1 MWKKEEGYMKK
12 RILSYSIVLCML
24 ISLLTCDWCTETV
37 YASNTANEIVS
48 IAQREIGNGYSKYTQ
63 YTGPIGGR
71 YDYAWCA
78 SFVSWCGNQ
87 AGVSCIGKTASCYS
101 QYNYMISH
109 GGQRV
114 SSPQAGDIVF
124 FYCNNCSGTANQW
137 CHIGIMVD
145 SSTSIDGNYNNK
157 VSYDRSYSHYG
168 SLGYKH
174 SNGIS
179 KIYVRPNYGQA
190 TALLPG
196 TVDSSWNVPTSVSAS
211 HRITTYDQ
219 WGNAESNHYIDPGD
233 SCYITEV
240 YTNGFVKVQY
250 PVSGGKRWAY
260 AKASDFSISKKQ
272 ENKLPDTRLSVW
284 FSLSPMGDGVSNMR
298 FNDRVYLCYRLE
310 TQDGKLL
317 DGSLGNYKVKETIY
331 RPDGTS
337 GSFTYGNNNNWISE
351 CFSQGG
357 TYRGVVEISGDYTG
371 SVEVSYNMPQP
382 YKVILTTWFSDSPMG
397 KEINSV
403 EKGKEYYYC
412 YTLVANEK
420 GYYNQSINTDYKAAQ
435 EIYAPNGIKIGTWTK
450 DRTDHNYLKFKA
462 TQSGNYNG
470 SVTLTGVPH
479 GTMKA
484 TCVCKESAKLESIN
498 ISKYPTKIS
507 YVVGETISTA
517 GMTVTAKY
525 TDGKTKNVTSY
536 KVTSGDTSKI
546 GTRKVY
552 ISYSE
557 GGVTKEASYTIQVK
571 EKSHMYGSWIV
582 TKRATCTTDGTEQ
595 RICSLCRKTETR
607 TVKAT
612 GHKYTNKTIA
622 PTSTTK
628 GYTLHTCS
636 VCGYS
641 YKDNYT
647 DAKKQLQSIAISAKP
662 GKTTYNINDTIDTS
676 GLKVVATYT
685 DGSRAEVKG
694 WKIGGSTAKAGT
706 VSVRVSYTESGITKA
721 ASYEIQVKEKET
733 PKETVYVTY
742 KTNGGSMSQTKQS
755 GTKGSTI
762 QLLNERPAKS
772 VNVTFQPNGGD
783 QNPSPVSLSQTFKCW
798 RYNSSTTMSTSYYPG
813 SSLTLTQNC
822 TLYAQYNDAKL
833 TTLPVI
839 SREGY
844 VFDGWYTP
852 NNTLAY
858 EGMTITSDTVLIA
871 HWTETSVDED
881 DDKNDALAV
890 GDELETDQAIYTIT
904 KTNGEY
910 CVEYS
915 ELFDDDVTV
924 TYIPDTVAIDGVVYK
939 VTSIG
944 EKAFYKN
951 TALKKIVIGSCVKKI
966 SSKAFYGC
974 TSLNNIV
981 INSTKISNGKVG
993 ANAFK
998 KVNKNVK
1005 VYVPALKYK
1014 AYKKLLKKAGVG
1026 SKAKIYKKI
1035 KTR

>member
-1 MWKKEEGYMKK
+1 MLMMKK
-12 RILSYSIVLCML
+12 LKKI
-24 ISLLTCDWCTETV
+24 ISTILTCAMILTQFSVIKPESVSAGVTLKSSTIKSAALAREGNYYPNGYCLKFVEEFYQQLGASRPYSCCASKSGNTFIRSQSRTDIPIGATV
-37 YASNTANEIVS
+37 YFGNCGGGPCKSCGSRYYGHVGIYVGDGYFVHATGGKVQKSTLSSWANKY
-48 IAQREIGNGYSKYTQ
+48 RGYGY
-63 YTGPIGGR
+63 
-71 YDYAWCA
+71 
-78 SFVSWCGNQ
+78 CGNFNLEQ
-87 AGVSCIGKTASCYS
+87 DL
-101 QYNYMISH
+101 
-109 GGQRV
+109 
-114 SSPQAGDIVF
+114 SS
-124 FYCNNCSGTANQW
+124 NNSGTT
-137 CHIGIMVD
+137 I
-145 SSTSIDGNYNNK
+145 
-157 VSYDRSYSHYG
+157 
-168 SLGYKH
+168 
-174 SNGIS
+174 
-179 KIYVRPNYGQA
+179 
-190 TALLPG
+190 LLPG

-233 SCYITEV
+233 SCYIAEV

-272 ENKLPDTRLSVW
+272 ENKLPDTRLLVW

-337 GSFTYGNNNNWISE
+337 GSFSYGNNNNWISE

-420 GYYNQSINTDYKAAQ
+420 GYYNQSINTDYKATQ
-435 EIYAPNGIKIGTWTK
+435 EIYAPDGIKIGTWTK
-450 DRTDHNYLKFKA
+450 DKTDHNYLKFKA

-498 ISKYPTKIS
+498 ISKYPIKIS
-507 YVVGETISTA
+507 YAVGETISTA
-517 GMTVTAKY
+517 GMMVTAKY

-571 EKSHMYGSWIV
+571 EKSHMYGSWTV
-582 TKRATCTTDGTEQ
+582 TKRATCTTDGAEQ

-607 TVKAT
+607 TIKAT

-798 RYNSSTTMSTSYYPG
+798 LYNSSTTMSTSYYPG

-939 VTSIG
+939 VTSVG

-951 TALKKIVIGSCVKKI
+951 TALKKIVIGSCVEKI

-974 TSLNNIV
+974 TSLNSIV

-998 KVNKNVK
+998 KVSKNVK
-1005 VYVPALKYK
+1005 VYVPASKYK

-1026 SKAKIYKKI
+1026 SKAKIYKMR
-1035 KTR
+1035 TR

>member
-1 MWKKEEGYMKK
+1 
-12 RILSYSIVLCML
+12 ML
-24 ISLLTCDWCTETV
+24 ISLFTCDWCAETV

-219 WGNAESNHYIDPGD
+219 WGNTESNHYIDPGD

-337 GSFTYGNNNNWISE
+337 GSFSYGNNNNWISE

-420 GYYNQSINTDYKAAQ
+420 GYYNQSINTDYKATQ
-435 EIYAPNGIKIGTWTK
+435 EIYAPDGIKIGTWTK
-450 DRTDHNYLKFKA
+450 DKTDHNYLKFKA

-507 YVVGETISTA
+507 YVVGEAISTA

-571 EKSHMYGSWIV
+571 EKSHMYGSWTV
-582 TKRATCTTDGTEQ
+582 TKRATCTTDGAEQ

-607 TVKAT
+607 TIKAT

-783 QNPSPVSLSQTFKCW
+783 QNPSSVSLSQTFKCW
-798 RYNSSTTMSTSYYPG
+798 LYNSSTTMSTSYYPG

-924 TYIPDTVAIDGVVYK
+924 TYISDTVAIDGVVYK

-951 TALKKIVIGSCVKKI
+951 TALKKIVIGSCVEKI

-1026 SKAKIYKKI
+1026 SKAKIYKI

>member
-1 MWKKEEGYMKK
+1 
-12 RILSYSIVLCML
+12 ML
-24 ISLLTCDWCTETV
+24 ISLFTCDWCAETV

-219 WGNAESNHYIDPGD
+219 WGNTESNHYIDPGD

-337 GSFTYGNNNNWISE
+337 GSFSYGNNNNWISE

-420 GYYNQSINTDYKAAQ
+420 GYYNQSINTDYKATQ
-435 EIYAPNGIKIGTWTK
+435 EIYAPDGIKIGTWTK
-450 DRTDHNYLKFKA
+450 DKTDHNYLKFKA

-507 YVVGETISTA
+507 YVVGEAISTA

-571 EKSHMYGSWIV
+571 EKSHMYGSWTV
-582 TKRATCTTDGTEQ
+582 TKRATCTTDGAEQ

-607 TVKAT
+607 TIKAT

-783 QNPSPVSLSQTFKCW
+783 QNPSSVSLSQTFKCW
-798 RYNSSTTMSTSYYPG
+798 LYNSSTTMSTSYYPG

-915 ELFDDDVTV
+915 ELFDDDVNA
-924 TYIPDTVAIDGVVYK
+924 TYIPDTVAIDGIVYK

-951 TALKKIVIGSCVKKI
+951 TALKKIVIGSCVEKI

-998 KVNKNVK
+998 KINKNVR
-1005 VYVPALKYK
+1005 VYVPTPKYK
-1014 AYKKLLKKAGVG
+1014 TYKKMLKKAGIG
-1026 SKAKIYKKI
+1026 SKAKIYKI
-1035 KTR
+1035 RTR

>member
-1 MWKKEEGYMKK
+1 MKK

-24 ISLLTCDWCTETV
+24 ISLFTCDWCAETV

-233 SCYITEV
+233 SCYIAEV

-250 PVSGGKRWAY
+250 PVAGGKRWAY

-420 GYYNQSINTDYKAAQ
+420 GYYNQSINTDYKATQ
-435 EIYAPNGIKIGTWTK
+435 EIYAPDGIKIGTWTK
-450 DRTDHNYLKFKA
+450 DKTDHNYLKFKA

-479 GTMKA
+479 GIMKA

-507 YVVGETISTA
+507 YVVGEAISTA
-517 GMTVTAKY
+517 GMTVIAKY

-571 EKSHMYGSWIV
+571 EKSHMYGSWTV
-582 TKRATCTTDGTEQ
+582 TKRATCTTDGAEQ
-595 RICSLCRKTETR
+595 RICSLCRKNETR
-607 TVKAT
+607 TIKAT

-662 GKTTYNINDTIDTS
+662 GKTAYNINDTIDTA

-694 WKIGGSTAKAGT
+694 WKIDGSTAKAGT
-706 VSVRVSYTESGITKA
+706 VSVRVSYTESGITRA
-721 ASYEIQVKEKET
+721 ATYEIQVKEA

-742 KTNGGSMSQTKQS
+742 NTNGGSMSQTKQS

-783 QNPSPVSLSQTFKCW
+783 QTPSPVSLSQTFKCW
-798 RYNSSTTMSTSYYPG
+798 LYNSSTTMSTSCYPG

-852 NNTLAY
+852 NNTLVY
-858 EGMTITSDTVLIA
+858 EGMAITSDTVLIA
-871 HWTETSVDED
+871 HWTEVSVDED

-939 VTSIG
+939 VTSVG

-951 TALKKIVIGSCVKKI
+951 TALKKIVIGSCVEKI

-974 TSLNNIV
+974 TSLNSIV

-998 KVNKNVK
+998 KVSKNVK
-1005 VYVPALKYK
+1005 VYVPASKYK

-1026 SKAKIYKKI
+1026 SKAKIYKI

>member
-1 MWKKEEGYMKK
+1 MIRGVIMK
-12 RILSYSIVLCML
+12 RIKKIIGIVLCITL
-24 ISLLTCDWCTETV
+24 FTTLVNIPNKYV
-37 YASNTANEIVS
+37 YATQNKTYNYSKGYSIHGNGADDIVNVAIAQVGKTGAQLGYSEQWCADFVSDCADLAGQGSAIPRNGYCPSLQNAIINAGGYNVSVNTARKGDIAFYGTNGADHVEIVY
-48 IAQREIGNGYSKYTQ
+48 ANNGGRIST
-63 YTGPIGGR
+63 IGGNSGSGR
-71 YDYAWCA
+71 D
-78 SFVSWCGNQ
+78 
-87 AGVSCIGKTASCYS
+87 CYS
-101 QYNYMISH
+101 RSVRNHTYQTMTI
-109 GGQRV
+109 
-114 SSPQAGDIVF
+114 
-124 FYCNNCSGTANQW
+124 T
-137 CHIGIMVD
+137 
-145 SSTSIDGNYNNK
+145 K
-157 VSYDRSYSHYG
+157 V
-168 SLGYKH
+168 L
-174 SNGIS
+174 
-179 KIYVRPNYGQA
+179 RPNYRQSA
-190 TALLPG
+190 AVLPG

-233 SCYITEV
+233 SCYIAEV

-317 DGSLGNYKVKETIY
+317 DGS
-331 RPDGTS
+331 
-337 GSFTYGNNNNWISE
+337 
-351 CFSQGG
+351 
-357 TYRGVVEISGDYTG
+357 
-371 SVEVSYNMPQP
+371 VEVSYNMPQP

-420 GYYNQSINTDYKAAQ
+420 GYYNQSINTDYKATQ
-435 EIYAPNGIKIGTWTK
+435 EIYAPDGIKIGTWTK
-450 DRTDHNYLKFKA
+450 DKTDHNYLKFKA

-507 YVVGETISTA
+507 YVVGEAISTA
-517 GMTVTAKY
+517 GMAVIAKY

-571 EKSHMYGSWIV
+571 EKSHMYGSWTV
-582 TKRATCTTDGTEQ
+582 TKRATCTTDGAEQ

-607 TVKAT
+607 TIKAT

-662 GKTTYNINDTIDTS
+662 GKTTYNINDAIDTS

-694 WKIGGSTAKAGT
+694 WKIGGSTAKAGS

-733 PKETVYVTY
+733 PIETVYVTY

-798 RYNSSTTMSTSYYPG
+798 LYNSSTTMSTSYYPG

-951 TALKKIVIGSCVKKI
+951 TALKKIVIGSCVEKI

-974 TSLNNIV
+974 TSLNKIV

-1026 SKAKIYKKI
+1026 SKAKIYKI

>member
-24 ISLLTCDWCTETV
+24 ISLLTCDWCRETV

-260 AKASDFSISKKQ
+260 AKASDFSIEKKNQ
-272 ENKLPDTRLSVW
+272 IGKTNVYCTVGSGYAITTFSWDTASNAKTYDLKIWKDKLWQGDAYKIIWDISGNSAQVCLPPGYYEAYVDARNGSLINMSNNVVKFTVSSGSPVDLGADYYAYIVTNKNQLAFTNTNGNVDVRKLDNSAKQIW
-284 FSLSPMGDGVSNMR
+284 HFKRQGDGTYTIQNTA
-298 FNDRVYLCYRLE
+298 DDKYLDTDNSR
-310 TQDGKLL
+310 DA
-317 DGSLGNYKVKETIY
+317 NYTNIKV
-331 RPDGTS
+331 
-337 GSFTYGNNNNWISE
+337 FTYNGSDAQKYYIFGNKQGEYILKPKCATRIVDVCGGNNNPGDNVQLWDFNGGDAQRLCINKTSKPTPAECKHQYGNW
-351 CFSQGG
+351 
-357 TYRGVVEISGDYTG
+357 TV
-371 SVEVSYNMPQP
+371 
-382 YKVILTTWFSDSPMG
+382 
-397 KEINSV
+397 
-403 EKGKEYYYC
+403 
-412 YTLVANEK
+412 
-420 GYYNQSINTDYKAAQ
+420 
-435 EIYAPNGIKIGTWTK
+435 TK
-450 DRTDHNYLKFKA
+450 
-462 TQSGNYNG
+462 
-470 SVTLTGVPH
+470 
-479 GTMKA
+479 KA
-484 TCVCKESAKLESIN
+484 TC
-498 ISKYPTKIS
+498 
-507 YVVGETISTA
+507 
-517 GMTVTAKY
+517 TVK
-525 TDGKTKNVTSY
+525 
-536 KVTSGDTSKI
+536 
-546 GTRKVY
+546 
-552 ISYSE
+552 
-557 GGVTKEASYTIQVK
+557 
-571 EKSHMYGSWIV
+571 
-582 TKRATCTTDGTEQ
+582 GTEQ
-595 RICSLCRKTETR
+595 RKCNLCGKIETR
-607 TVKAT
+607 SINAT
-612 GHKYTNKTIA
+612 GHKYVNKTIA

-647 DAKKQLQSIAISAKP
+647 NVKKQLQSITISTKP
-662 GKTTYNINDTIDTS
+662 SKTTYNINDTIDTS

-685 DGSRAEVKG
+685 DGSKAEVKG
-694 WKIGGSTAKAGT
+694 WKIDGSTAKAGT
-706 VSVRVSYTESGITKA
+706 VSVRVCYTESGITKVA
-721 ASYEIQVKEKET
+721 TYAIQVKEA

-755 GTKGSTI
+755 GIKGSTI
-762 QLLNERPAKS
+762 QLLNERPTKS

-783 QNPSPVSLSQTFKCW
+783 QTPSPVSLSQTFKCW
-798 RYNSSTTMSTSYYPG
+798 LYNSSTTMSTSCYPG

-839 SREGY
+839 SREDY

-852 NNTLAY
+852 NNMLAY
-858 EGMTITSDTVLIA
+858 EGMAITSDTVLIA
-871 HWTETSVDED
+871 RWTEASVDED

-924 TYIPDTVAIDGVVYK
+924 TYIPDTVTIDGVVYK
-939 VTSIG
+939 VTSVG

-951 TALKKIVIGSCVKKI
+951 MALKKIVIGSCVEKI

-974 TSLNNIV
+974 TSLNSIV

-998 KVNKNVK
+998 KVSKNVK
-1005 VYVPALKYK
+1005 VYVPASKYK

-1026 SKAKIYKKI
+1026 SKAKIYKMR
-1035 KTR
+1035 TR

>member
-1 MWKKEEGYMKK
+1 MTKD
-12 RILSYSIVLCML
+12 IP
-24 ISLLTCDWCTETV
+24 
-37 YASNTANEIVS
+37 AN
-48 IAQREIGNGYSKYTQ
+48 YT
-63 YTGPIGGR
+63 
-71 YDYAWCA
+71 
-78 SFVSWCGNQ
+78 FQ
-87 AGVSCIGKTASCYS
+87 AK
-101 QYNYMISH
+101 
-109 GGQRV
+109 
-114 SSPQAGDIVF
+114 
-124 FYCNNCSGTANQW
+124 
-137 CHIGIMVD
+137 
-145 SSTSIDGNYNNK
+145 
-157 VSYDRSYSHYG
+157 
-168 SLGYKH
+168 SLG
-174 SNGIS
+174 
-179 KIYVRPNYGQA
+179 V
-190 TALLPG
+190 
-196 TVDSSWNVPTSVSAS
+196 
-211 HRITTYDQ
+211 
-219 WGNAESNHYIDPGD
+219 
-233 SCYITEV
+233 
-240 YTNGFVKVQY
+240 
-250 PVSGGKRWAY
+250 
-260 AKASDFSISKKQ
+260 
-272 ENKLPDTRLSVW
+272 
-284 FSLSPMGDGVSNMR
+284 
-298 FNDRVYLCYRLE
+298 
-310 TQDGKLL
+310 
-317 DGSLGNYKVKETIY
+317 
-331 RPDGTS
+331 
-337 GSFTYGNNNNWISE
+337 
-351 CFSQGG
+351 
-357 TYRGVVEISGDYTG
+357 GDYTVYV
-371 SVEVSYNMPQP
+371 SVYDKNGNYTDSKKLKFRIYQKESAHSY
-382 YKVILTTWFSDSPMG
+382 
-397 KEINSV
+397 
-403 EKGKEYYYC
+403 
-412 YTLVANEK
+412 
-420 GYYNQSINTDYKAAQ
+420 
-435 EIYAPNGIKIGTWTK
+435 GTWITIK
-450 DRTDHNYLKFKA
+450 
-462 TQSGNYNG
+462 
-470 SVTLTGVPH
+470 
-479 GTMKA
+479 KA
-484 TCVCKESAKLESIN
+484 TC
-498 ISKYPTKIS
+498 
-507 YVVGETISTA
+507 
-517 GMTVTAKY
+517 
-525 TDGKTKNVTSY
+525 TSN
-536 KVTSGDTSKI
+536 
-546 GTRKVY
+546 
-552 ISYSE
+552 
-557 GGVTKEASYTIQVK
+557 
-571 EKSHMYGSWIV
+571 
-582 TKRATCTTDGTEQ
+582 GTEQ
-595 RICSLCRKTETR
+595 RKCNLCGKTETR
-607 TVKAT
+607 TIKAI

-721 ASYEIQVKEKET
+721 ASYEIQVKEKEK

-798 RYNSSTTMSTSYYPG
+798 LYNSSTTMSTSYYPG

-852 NNTLAY
+852 NNALAY
-858 EGMTITSDTVLIA
+858 EGMAITSDTVLIA
-871 HWTETSVDED
+871 RWTETSVDED

-924 TYIPDTVAIDGVVYK
+924 TYIPDIVAIDGVVYK

-951 TALKKIVIGSCVKKI
+951 TALKKIVIGSCVEKI

-974 TSLNNIV
+974 TSLNKIV

-1026 SKAKIYKKI
+1026 SKAKIYKI

>member
-1 MWKKEEGYMKK
+1 M
-12 RILSYSIVLCML
+12 
-24 ISLLTCDWCTETV
+24 
-37 YASNTANEIVS
+37 
-48 IAQREIGNGYSKYTQ
+48 
-63 YTGPIGGR
+63 
-71 YDYAWCA
+71 
-78 SFVSWCGNQ
+78 
-87 AGVSCIGKTASCYS
+87 
-101 QYNYMISH
+101 
-109 GGQRV
+109 
-114 SSPQAGDIVF
+114 
-124 FYCNNCSGTANQW
+124 
-137 CHIGIMVD
+137 
-145 SSTSIDGNYNNK
+145 
-157 VSYDRSYSHYG
+157 
-168 SLGYKH
+168 
-174 SNGIS
+174 
-179 KIYVRPNYGQA
+179 
-190 TALLPG
+190 
-196 TVDSSWNVPTSVSAS
+196 
-211 HRITTYDQ
+211 
-219 WGNAESNHYIDPGD
+219 
-233 SCYITEV
+233 
-240 YTNGFVKVQY
+240 KVQY
-250 PVSGGKRWAY
+250 PVAGGKRWAY

-420 GYYNQSINTDYKAAQ
+420 GYYNQSINTDYKATQ
-435 EIYAPNGIKIGTWTK
+435 EIYAPDGIKIGTWTK
-450 DRTDHNYLKFKA
+450 DKTDHNYLKFKA

-507 YVVGETISTA
+507 YVVGEAISTA
-517 GMTVTAKY
+517 GMAVIAKY

-571 EKSHMYGSWIV
+571 EKSHMYGSWTV
-582 TKRATCTTDGTEQ
+582 TKRATCTTDGAEQ

-607 TVKAT
+607 TIKAT

-662 GKTTYNINDTIDTS
+662 GKTTYNINDAIDTS

-706 VSVRVSYTESGITKA
+706 VSVRVSYTESGITRA
-721 ASYEIQVKEKET
+721 ATYEIQVKEA

-742 KTNGGSMSQTKQS
+742 NTNGGSMSQTKQS

-783 QNPSPVSLSQTFKCW
+783 QTPSPVSLSQTFKCW
-798 RYNSSTTMSTSYYPG
+798 LYNSSTTMSTSYYPG

-839 SREGY
+839 SRKGY

-939 VTSIG
+939 VTSVG

-951 TALKKIVIGSCVKKI
+951 TALKKIVIGSCVEKI

-974 TSLNNIV
+974 TSLNSIV

-998 KVNKNVK
+998 KVSKNVK
-1005 VYVPALKYK
+1005 VYVPASKYK

-1026 SKAKIYKKI
+1026 SKAKIYKMR
-1035 KTR
+1035 TR

>member
-1 MWKKEEGYMKK
+1 MKK

-71 YDYAWCA
+71 YNYAWCA

-87 AGVSCIGKTASCYS
+87 AGVSCIGKTASCYT

-124 FYCNNCSGTANQW
+124 FYCNSCSGTANQW
-137 CHIGIMVD
+137 CHIGIMIN

-233 SCYITEV
+233 SCYIAEV

-250 PVSGGKRWAY
+250 PVAGGNRWAY

-357 TYRGVVEISGDYTG
+357 TYRGVLEISGDYTG

-420 GYYNQSINTDYKAAQ
+420 GYYNQSINTDYKVTQ
-435 EIYAPNGIKIGTWTK
+435 EIYAPDGIKIGTWTK
-450 DRTDHNYLKFKA
+450 DKTDHNYLKFKA

-479 GTMKA
+479 GIMKA

-507 YVVGETISTA
+507 YVVGEAISTA
-517 GMTVTAKY
+517 GMTVIAKY
-525 TDGKTKNVTSY
+525 TDGKTKNVTCY

-571 EKSHMYGSWIV
+571 EKSHMYGSWTV
-582 TKRATCTTDGTEQ
+582 TKRATCTTDGAEQ
-595 RICSLCRKTETR
+595 RICSLCRKNETR
-607 TVKAT
+607 TIKAT

-662 GKTTYNINDTIDTS
+662 GKTAYNINDTIDTA

-694 WKIGGSTAKAGT
+694 WKIDGSTAKAGT
-706 VSVRVSYTESGITKA
+706 VSVRVSYTESGITRA
-721 ASYEIQVKEKET
+721 ATYEIQVKEA

-742 KTNGGSMSQTKQS
+742 NTNGGSMSQTKQS

-783 QNPSPVSLSQTFKCW
+783 QTPSPVSLSQTFKCW
-798 RYNSSTTMSTSYYPG
+798 RYNSSTTMSTSCYPG

-852 NNTLAY
+852 NNTLVY
-858 EGMTITSDTVLIA
+858 EGMAITSDTVLIA
-871 HWTETSVDED
+871 RWTEASVDED
-881 DDKNDALAV
+881 DDKKDELTV

-939 VTSIG
+939 VTSVG

-951 TALKKIVIGSCVKKI
+951 TALKKIVIGSCVEKI

-974 TSLNNIV
+974 TSLNSIV

-998 KVNKNVK
+998 KVSKNVK
-1005 VYVPALKYK
+1005 VYVPASKYK

-1026 SKAKIYKKI
+1026 SKAKIYKMR
-1035 KTR
+1035 TR

>member
-1 MWKKEEGYMKK
+1 
-12 RILSYSIVLCML
+12 ML
-24 ISLLTCDWCTETV
+24 ISLFTCDWCAETV

-233 SCYITEV
+233 SCYIAEV

-260 AKASDFSISKKQ
+260 AKAFDFSISKKQ

-317 DGSLGNYKVKETIY
+317 DGSLGKYKVKETIY

-420 GYYNQSINTDYKAAQ
+420 GYYNQSINTDYKATQ

-798 RYNSSTTMSTSYYPG
+798 LYNSSTTMSTSYYPG

-951 TALKKIVIGSCVKKI
+951 TALKKIVIGSCVEKI

-974 TSLNNIV
+974 TSLNKIV

-1026 SKAKIYKKI
+1026 SKAKIYKI
-1035 KTR
+1035 KMR

>member
-397 KEINSV
+397 NEINSI

-420 GYYNQSINTDYKAAQ
+420 GYYNQSINTNYKVTQ
-435 EIYAPNGIKIGTWTK
+435 EVYAPDGIKIGTWTK
-450 DRTDHNYLKFKA
+450 DKTDHNYIKFKA
-462 TQSGNYNG
+462 TQTGHYNG
-470 SVTLTGVPH
+470 SVTLTGVPY

-484 TCVCKESAKLESIN
+484 TCVCKDSAKLESIN

-507 YVVGETISTA
+507 YVVGEAISTA

-557 GGVTKEASYTIQVK
+557 GGVTKEVSYTIQVK
-571 EKSHMYGSWIV
+571 EKSHMYGSWTV
-582 TKRATCTTDGTEQ
+582 TKRATCTTDGAEQ

-607 TVKAT
+607 TIKAT

-662 GKTTYNINDTIDTS
+662 GKTTYNINDAIDTS

-706 VSVRVSYTESGITKA
+706 VSVRVSYTESGITRA
-721 ASYEIQVKEKET
+721 ATYEIQVKEA

-742 KTNGGSMSQTKQS
+742 NTNGGSMSQTKQS

-783 QNPSPVSLSQTFKCW
+783 QTPSPVSLSQTFKCW
-798 RYNSSTTMSTSYYPG
+798 LYNSSTTMSTSYYPG

-939 VTSIG
+939 VTSVG

-951 TALKKIVIGSCVKKI
+951 TALKKIVIGSCVEKI

-974 TSLNNIV
+974 TSLNSIV

-998 KVNKNVK
+998 KVSKNVK
-1005 VYVPALKYK
+1005 VYVPASKYK

-1026 SKAKIYKKI
+1026 SKAKIYKMR
-1035 KTR
+1035 TR

>member
-1 MWKKEEGYMKK
+1 MKK

-24 ISLLTCDWCTETV
+24 ISLFTCDWCAETV

-233 SCYITEV
+233 SCYIAEV

-250 PVSGGKRWAY
+250 PVAGGKRWAY

-420 GYYNQSINTDYKAAQ
+420 GYYNQSINTDYKATQ
-435 EIYAPNGIKIGTWTK
+435 EIYAPDGIKIGTWTK
-450 DRTDHNYLKFKA
+450 DKTDHNYLKFKA

-479 GTMKA
+479 GIMKA

-507 YVVGETISTA
+507 YVVGEAISTA
-517 GMTVTAKY
+517 GMTVIAKY

-571 EKSHMYGSWIV
+571 EKSHMYGSWTV
-582 TKRATCTTDGTEQ
+582 TKRATCTTDGAEQ
-595 RICSLCRKTETR
+595 RICSLCRKNETR
-607 TVKAT
+607 TIKAT

-662 GKTTYNINDTIDTS
+662 GKTAYNINDTIDTA

-694 WKIGGSTAKAGT
+694 WKIDGSTAKAGT
-706 VSVRVSYTESGITKA
+706 VSVRVSYTESGITRA
-721 ASYEIQVKEKET
+721 ATYEIQVKEA

-742 KTNGGSMSQTKQS
+742 NTNGGSMSQTKQS

-783 QNPSPVSLSQTFKCW
+783 QTPSPVSLSQTFKCW
-798 RYNSSTTMSTSYYPG
+798 LYNSSTTMSTSCYPG

-852 NNTLAY
+852 NNTLVY
-858 EGMTITSDTVLIA
+858 EGMAITSDTVLIA
-871 HWTETSVDED
+871 HWTEASVDED

-939 VTSIG
+939 VTSVG

-951 TALKKIVIGSCVKKI
+951 TALKKIVIGSCVEKI

-974 TSLNNIV
+974 TSLNSIV

-998 KVNKNVK
+998 KVSKNVK
-1005 VYVPALKYK
+1005 VYVPASKYK

-1026 SKAKIYKKI
+1026 SKAKIYKMR
-1035 KTR
+1035 TR

>member
-1 MWKKEEGYMKK
+1 MWKKEEDYMKK

-24 ISLLTCDWCTETV
+24 ISLLTCDWCRETV

-137 CHIGIMVD
+137 CHIGIMIN

-233 SCYITEV
+233 SCYIAEV

-260 AKASDFSISKKQ
+260 AKASDFSIEKKNQ
-272 ENKLPDTRLSVW
+272 IGKTNVYCTVGSGYTITTFSWDTASNAKTYDLKIWKDKLWQGDAYKIIWDISGNSAQVCLPPGYYEAYVDARNGSLINMSNNVVKFTVSSESPVDLGADYYAYIVTNKNQLAFTNTNGNVDVRKLDNSAKQIW
-284 FSLSPMGDGVSNMR
+284 HFKRQGDGTYTIQNTAD
-298 FNDRVYLCYRLE
+298 NKYLDTDNSR
-310 TQDGKLL
+310 DA
-317 DGSLGNYKVKETIY
+317 NYTNIKV
-331 RPDGTS
+331 
-337 GSFTYGNNNNWISE
+337 FTYNGSDAQKYYIFGNKQGEYILKPKCATRIVDVCGGNNNPGDNVQLWDFNGGDAQRLCINKTSKPTPAECKHQYGNW
-351 CFSQGG
+351 
-357 TYRGVVEISGDYTG
+357 TV
-371 SVEVSYNMPQP
+371 
-382 YKVILTTWFSDSPMG
+382 
-397 KEINSV
+397 
-403 EKGKEYYYC
+403 
-412 YTLVANEK
+412 
-420 GYYNQSINTDYKAAQ
+420 
-435 EIYAPNGIKIGTWTK
+435 TK
-450 DRTDHNYLKFKA
+450 
-462 TQSGNYNG
+462 
-470 SVTLTGVPH
+470 
-479 GTMKA
+479 KA
-484 TCVCKESAKLESIN
+484 TC
-498 ISKYPTKIS
+498 
-507 YVVGETISTA
+507 
-517 GMTVTAKY
+517 TVK
-525 TDGKTKNVTSY
+525 
-536 KVTSGDTSKI
+536 
-546 GTRKVY
+546 
-552 ISYSE
+552 
-557 GGVTKEASYTIQVK
+557 
-571 EKSHMYGSWIV
+571 
-582 TKRATCTTDGTEQ
+582 GTEQ
-595 RICSLCRKTETR
+595 RKCNLCGKIETR
-607 TVKAT
+607 SINAT
-612 GHKYTNKTIA
+612 GHKYVNKTIA

-647 DAKKQLQSIAISAKP
+647 NVKKQLQSITISTKP
-662 GKTTYNINDTIDTS
+662 SKTTYNINDTIDTS

-685 DGSRAEVKG
+685 DGSKAEVKG
-694 WKIGGSTAKAGT
+694 WKIDGSTAKAGT
-706 VSVRVSYTESGITKA
+706 VSVRVCYTESGITKVA
-721 ASYEIQVKEKET
+721 TYAIQVKEA

-755 GTKGSTI
+755 GIKGSTI
-762 QLLNERPAKS
+762 QLLNERPTKS

-783 QNPSPVSLSQTFKCW
+783 QTPSPVSLSQTFKCW
-798 RYNSSTTMSTSYYPG
+798 LYNSSTTMSTSCYPG

-839 SREGY
+839 SREDY

-852 NNTLAY
+852 NNMLAY
-858 EGMTITSDTVLIA
+858 EGMAITSDTVLIA
-871 HWTETSVDED
+871 RWTEASVDED

-939 VTSIG
+939 VTSVG

-951 TALKKIVIGSCVKKI
+951 TALKKIVIGSCVEKI

-974 TSLNNIV
+974 TSLNSIV

-998 KVNKNVK
+998 KVSKNVK
-1005 VYVPALKYK
+1005 VYVPASKYK

-1026 SKAKIYKKI
+1026 SKAKIYKMR
-1035 KTR
+1035 TR

>member
-1 MWKKEEGYMKK
+1 MKK

-24 ISLLTCDWCTETV
+24 ISLLTCDWCRETV

-179 KIYVRPNYGQA
+179 KVYVRPNYGQA

-260 AKASDFSISKKQ
+260 AKASDFSIEKKNQ
-272 ENKLPDTRLSVW
+272 IGKTNVYCTVGSGYAITTFSWDTASNAKTYDLKIWKDKLWQGDAYKIIWDISGNSAQVCLPPGYYEAYVDARNGSLINMSNNVVKFTVSSGSPVDLGADYYAYIVTNKNQLAFTNTNGNVDVRKLDNSAKQIW
-284 FSLSPMGDGVSNMR
+284 HFKRQGDGTYTIQNTA
-298 FNDRVYLCYRLE
+298 DDKYLDTDNSR
-310 TQDGKLL
+310 DA
-317 DGSLGNYKVKETIY
+317 NYTNIKV
-331 RPDGTS
+331 
-337 GSFTYGNNNNWISE
+337 FTYNGSDAQKYYIFGNKQGEYILKPKCATRIVDVCGGNNNPGDNVQLWDFNGGDAQRLCINKTSKPTPAECKHQYGNW
-351 CFSQGG
+351 
-357 TYRGVVEISGDYTG
+357 TV
-371 SVEVSYNMPQP
+371 
-382 YKVILTTWFSDSPMG
+382 
-397 KEINSV
+397 
-403 EKGKEYYYC
+403 
-412 YTLVANEK
+412 
-420 GYYNQSINTDYKAAQ
+420 
-435 EIYAPNGIKIGTWTK
+435 TK
-450 DRTDHNYLKFKA
+450 
-462 TQSGNYNG
+462 
-470 SVTLTGVPH
+470 
-479 GTMKA
+479 KA
-484 TCVCKESAKLESIN
+484 TC
-498 ISKYPTKIS
+498 
-507 YVVGETISTA
+507 
-517 GMTVTAKY
+517 TVK
-525 TDGKTKNVTSY
+525 
-536 KVTSGDTSKI
+536 
-546 GTRKVY
+546 
-552 ISYSE
+552 
-557 GGVTKEASYTIQVK
+557 
-571 EKSHMYGSWIV
+571 
-582 TKRATCTTDGTEQ
+582 GTEQ
-595 RICSLCRKTETR
+595 RKCNLCGKIETR
-607 TVKAT
+607 SINAT
-612 GHKYTNKTIA
+612 GHKYVNKTIA

-647 DAKKQLQSIAISAKP
+647 NVKKQLQSITISTKP
-662 GKTTYNINDTIDTS
+662 SKTTYNINDTIDTS

-685 DGSRAEVKG
+685 DGSKAEVKG
-694 WKIGGSTAKAGT
+694 WKIDGSTAKAGT
-706 VSVRVSYTESGITKA
+706 VSVRVCYTESGITKVA
-721 ASYEIQVKEKET
+721 TYAIQVKEA

-755 GTKGSTI
+755 GIKGSTI
-762 QLLNERPAKS
+762 QLLNERPTKS

-783 QNPSPVSLSQTFKCW
+783 QTPSPVSLSQTFKCW
-798 RYNSSTTMSTSYYPG
+798 LYNSSTTMSTSCYPG

-839 SREGY
+839 SREDY

-852 NNTLAY
+852 NNMLAY
-858 EGMTITSDTVLIA
+858 EGMAITSDTVLIA
-871 HWTETSVDED
+871 RWTEASVDED

-939 VTSIG
+939 VTSVG

-951 TALKKIVIGSCVKKI
+951 TALKKIVIGSCVEKI

-974 TSLNNIV
+974 TSLNSIV

-998 KVNKNVK
+998 KVSKNVK
-1005 VYVPALKYK
+1005 VYVPASKYK

-1026 SKAKIYKKI
+1026 SKAKIYKI

>member
-1 MWKKEEGYMKK
+1 MTITK
-12 RILSYSIVLCML
+12 VL
-24 ISLLTCDWCTETV
+24 
-37 YASNTANEIVS
+37 
-48 IAQREIGNGYSKYTQ
+48 
-63 YTGPIGGR
+63 
-71 YDYAWCA
+71 
-78 SFVSWCGNQ
+78 
-87 AGVSCIGKTASCYS
+87 
-101 QYNYMISH
+101 
-109 GGQRV
+109 
-114 SSPQAGDIVF
+114 
-124 FYCNNCSGTANQW
+124 
-137 CHIGIMVD
+137 
-145 SSTSIDGNYNNK
+145 
-157 VSYDRSYSHYG
+157 
-168 SLGYKH
+168 
-174 SNGIS
+174 
-179 KIYVRPNYGQA
+179 RPNYRQSA
-190 TALLPG
+190 AVLPG

-233 SCYITEV
+233 SCYIAEV

-250 PVSGGKRWAY
+250 PVAGGKRWAY

-284 FSLSPMGDGVSNMR
+284 FSPMGDGVSNMR

-420 GYYNQSINTDYKAAQ
+420 GYYNQSINTDYKATQ
-435 EIYAPNGIKIGTWTK
+435 EIYAPDGIKIGTWTK
-450 DRTDHNYLKFKA
+450 DKTDHNYLKFKA

-507 YVVGETISTA
+507 YVVGEAISTA
-517 GMTVTAKY
+517 GMAVIAKY

-571 EKSHMYGSWIV
+571 EKSHMYGSWTV
-582 TKRATCTTDGTEQ
+582 TKRATCTTDGAEQ

-607 TVKAT
+607 TIKAT

-662 GKTTYNINDTIDTS
+662 GKTTYNINDAIDTS

-706 VSVRVSYTESGITKA
+706 VSVRVSYTESGITRA
-721 ASYEIQVKEKET
+721 ATYEIQVKEA

-742 KTNGGSMSQTKQS
+742 NTNGGSMSQTKQS

-783 QNPSPVSLSQTFKCW
+783 QTPSPVSLSQTFKCW
-798 RYNSSTTMSTSYYPG
+798 LYNSSTTMSTSYYPG

-939 VTSIG
+939 VTSVG

-951 TALKKIVIGSCVKKI
+951 TALKKIVIGSCVEKI

-974 TSLNNIV
+974 TSLNSIV

-998 KVNKNVK
+998 KVSKNVK
-1005 VYVPALKYK
+1005 VYVPASKYK
-1014 AYKKLLKKAGVG
+1014 AYKRLLKKAGVG
-1026 SKAKIYKKI
+1026 SKAKIYKMR
-1035 KTR
+1035 TR

>member
-1 MWKKEEGYMKK
+1 
-12 RILSYSIVLCML
+12 ML
-24 ISLLTCDWCTETV
+24 ISLFTCDWCAETV

-233 SCYITEV
+233 SCYIAEV

-337 GSFTYGNNNNWISE
+337 GSFTYGNNNNCISE

-420 GYYNQSINTDYKAAQ
+420 GYYNQSINTDYKATQ
-435 EIYAPNGIKIGTWTK
+435 EIYAPDGIKIGTWTK
-450 DRTDHNYLKFKA
+450 DKTDHNYIKFKA

-507 YVVGETISTA
+507 YVVGEAISTA

-536 KVTSGDTSKI
+536 KVTSGDTRKI

-706 VSVRVSYTESGITKA
+706 VSVRVSYTESGITRA

-798 RYNSSTTMSTSYYPG
+798 LYNSSTTMSTSYYPG

-871 HWTETSVDED
+871 HWTQTSVDED

-951 TALKKIVIGSCVKKI
+951 TALKKIVIGSCVEKI

-1026 SKAKIYKKI
+1026 SKAKIYKI

>member
-1 MWKKEEGYMKK
+1 M
-12 RILSYSIVLCML
+12 
-24 ISLLTCDWCTETV
+24 
-37 YASNTANEIVS
+37 
-48 IAQREIGNGYSKYTQ
+48 
-63 YTGPIGGR
+63 
-71 YDYAWCA
+71 
-78 SFVSWCGNQ
+78 
-87 AGVSCIGKTASCYS
+87 
-101 QYNYMISH
+101 
-109 GGQRV
+109 
-114 SSPQAGDIVF
+114 
-124 FYCNNCSGTANQW
+124 
-137 CHIGIMVD
+137 
-145 SSTSIDGNYNNK
+145 
-157 VSYDRSYSHYG
+157 
-168 SLGYKH
+168 
-174 SNGIS
+174 
-179 KIYVRPNYGQA
+179 
-190 TALLPG
+190 
-196 TVDSSWNVPTSVSAS
+196 
-211 HRITTYDQ
+211 
-219 WGNAESNHYIDPGD
+219 
-233 SCYITEV
+233 
-240 YTNGFVKVQY
+240 KVQY
-250 PVSGGKRWAY
+250 PVAGGKRWAY

-420 GYYNQSINTDYKAAQ
+420 GYYNQSINTDYKATQ
-435 EIYAPNGIKIGTWTK
+435 EIYAPDGIKIGTWTK
-450 DRTDHNYLKFKA
+450 DKTDHNYLKFKA

-507 YVVGETISTA
+507 YVVGEAISTA
-517 GMTVTAKY
+517 GMAVIAKY

-571 EKSHMYGSWIV
+571 EKSHMYGSWTV
-582 TKRATCTTDGTEQ
+582 TKRATCTTDGAEQ

-607 TVKAT
+607 TIKAT

-662 GKTTYNINDTIDTS
+662 GKTTYNINDAIDTS

-706 VSVRVSYTESGITKA
+706 VSVRVSYTESGITRA
-721 ASYEIQVKEKET
+721 ATYEIQVKEA

-742 KTNGGSMSQTKQS
+742 NTNGGSMSQTKQS

-772 VNVTFQPNGGD
+772 VHVTFQPNGGD
-783 QNPSPVSLSQTFKCW
+783 QTPSPVSLSQTFKCW
-798 RYNSSTTMSTSYYPG
+798 LYNSSTTMSTSYYPG

-939 VTSIG
+939 VTSVG

-951 TALKKIVIGSCVKKI
+951 TALKKIVIGSCVEKI

-974 TSLNNIV
+974 TSLNSIV

-998 KVNKNVK
+998 KVSKNVK
-1005 VYVPALKYK
+1005 VYVPASKYK

-1026 SKAKIYKKI
+1026 SKAKIYKMR
-1035 KTR
+1035 TR

>member
-1 MWKKEEGYMKK
+1 
-12 RILSYSIVLCML
+12 
-24 ISLLTCDWCTETV
+24 
-37 YASNTANEIVS
+37 
-48 IAQREIGNGYSKYTQ
+48 
-63 YTGPIGGR
+63 
-71 YDYAWCA
+71 
-78 SFVSWCGNQ
+78 
-87 AGVSCIGKTASCYS
+87 
-101 QYNYMISH
+101 
-109 GGQRV
+109 
-114 SSPQAGDIVF
+114 
-124 FYCNNCSGTANQW
+124 
-137 CHIGIMVD
+137 
-145 SSTSIDGNYNNK
+145 
-157 VSYDRSYSHYG
+157 
-168 SLGYKH
+168 
-174 SNGIS
+174 
-179 KIYVRPNYGQA
+179 
-190 TALLPG
+190 
-196 TVDSSWNVPTSVSAS
+196 
-211 HRITTYDQ
+211 
-219 WGNAESNHYIDPGD
+219 
-233 SCYITEV
+233 
-240 YTNGFVKVQY
+240 
-250 PVSGGKRWAY
+250 
-260 AKASDFSISKKQ
+260 
-272 ENKLPDTRLSVW
+272 
-284 FSLSPMGDGVSNMR
+284 
-298 FNDRVYLCYRLE
+298 
-310 TQDGKLL
+310 
-317 DGSLGNYKVKETIY
+317 
-331 RPDGTS
+331 
-337 GSFTYGNNNNWISE
+337 
-351 CFSQGG
+351 
-357 TYRGVVEISGDYTG
+357 
-371 SVEVSYNMPQP
+371 
-382 YKVILTTWFSDSPMG
+382 
-397 KEINSV
+397 
-403 EKGKEYYYC
+403 
-412 YTLVANEK
+412 
-420 GYYNQSINTDYKAAQ
+420 
-435 EIYAPNGIKIGTWTK
+435 
-450 DRTDHNYLKFKA
+450 
-462 TQSGNYNG
+462 
-470 SVTLTGVPH
+470 
-479 GTMKA
+479 
-484 TCVCKESAKLESIN
+484 
-498 ISKYPTKIS
+498 
-507 YVVGETISTA
+507 
-517 GMTVTAKY
+517 
-525 TDGKTKNVTSY
+525 
-536 KVTSGDTSKI
+536 
-546 GTRKVY
+546 
-552 ISYSE
+552 
-557 GGVTKEASYTIQVK
+557 
-571 EKSHMYGSWIV
+571 MYGSWTV
-582 TKRATCTTDGTEQ
+582 TKRATCTTDGAEQ

-607 TVKAT
+607 TIKAT

-636 VCGYS
+636 ACGYS

-647 DAKKQLQSIAISAKP
+647 NVKKQLQSITIATKP
-662 GKTTYNINDTIDTS
+662 SKTTYNVNDAIDTS
-676 GLKVVATYT
+676 GLKIIATYT
-685 DGSRAEVKG
+685 DGSKSEVQS
-694 WKIGGSTAKAGT
+694 WKIDGSTAKAGS

-798 RYNSSTTMSTSYYPG
+798 LYNSSTTMSTSYYPG

-951 TALKKIVIGSCVKKI
+951 TALKKIVIGSCVEKI

-1005 VYVPALKYK
+1005 VYVPASKYK

-1026 SKAKIYKKI
+1026 SKAKIYKI

>member
-1 MWKKEEGYMKK
+1 MRRRVRMKK
-12 RILSYSIVLCML
+12 GIKKIKKVGCIML
-24 ISLLTCDWCTETV
+24 AIGLIMSSNISV
-37 YASNTANEIVS
+37 YATQNRVSNYSRSFSLCGNGADDIVS
-48 IAQREIGNGYSKYTQ
+48 VAMAQ
-63 YTGPIGGR
+63 
-71 YDYAWCA
+71 
-78 SFVSWCGNQ
+78 
-87 AGVSCIGKTASCYS
+87 IGKTGSQLGYSEEWCADFVSDCAELANQATVIPRNGYCPNLQNAILNAGGYQVSVSSAQKGDIAFYGTNGASHVEIIYANSNGRISSIGGNSGSASNCYS
-101 QYNYMISH
+101 
-109 GGQRV
+109 
-114 SSPQAGDIVF
+114 
-124 FYCNNCSGTANQW
+124 
-137 CHIGIMVD
+137 
-145 SSTSIDGNYNNK
+145 
-157 VSYDRSYSHYG
+157 RSVRNHTYQTMT
-168 SLGYKH
+168 
-174 SNGIS
+174 IT
-179 KIYVRPNYGQA
+179 KILRPNYRRSSQV
-190 TALLPG
+190 LPG
-196 TVDSSWNVPTSVSAS
+196 TIDTSWNVPTNVVAS

-219 WGNAESNHYIDPGD
+219 WGNAESNHYIDSGD
-233 SCYITEV
+233 SCYIAEV

-420 GYYNQSINTDYKAAQ
+420 GYYNQSINTDYKATQ
-435 EIYAPNGIKIGTWTK
+435 EIYAPDGIKIGTWTK
-450 DRTDHNYLKFKA
+450 DKTDHNYLKFKA

-498 ISKYPTKIS
+498 ISKYPIKIS
-507 YVVGETISTA
+507 YAVGETISTA
-517 GMTVTAKY
+517 GMMVTAKY

-571 EKSHMYGSWIV
+571 EKSHMYGSWTV
-582 TKRATCTTDGTEQ
+582 TKRATCTTDGAEQ

-607 TVKAT
+607 TIKAT

-662 GKTTYNINDTIDTS
+662 GKTTYNINDAIDTS

-706 VSVRVSYTESGITKA
+706 VSVRVSYTESGITRA
-721 ASYEIQVKEKET
+721 ATYEIQVKEA

-798 RYNSSTTMSTSYYPG
+798 LYNSSTTMSTSYYPG

-951 TALKKIVIGSCVKKI
+951 TALKKIVIGSCVEKI

-1026 SKAKIYKKI
+1026 SKAKIYKI

>member
-1 MWKKEEGYMKK
+1 MTITK
-12 RILSYSIVLCML
+12 VL
-24 ISLLTCDWCTETV
+24 
-37 YASNTANEIVS
+37 
-48 IAQREIGNGYSKYTQ
+48 
-63 YTGPIGGR
+63 
-71 YDYAWCA
+71 
-78 SFVSWCGNQ
+78 
-87 AGVSCIGKTASCYS
+87 
-101 QYNYMISH
+101 
-109 GGQRV
+109 
-114 SSPQAGDIVF
+114 
-124 FYCNNCSGTANQW
+124 
-137 CHIGIMVD
+137 
-145 SSTSIDGNYNNK
+145 
-157 VSYDRSYSHYG
+157 
-168 SLGYKH
+168 
-174 SNGIS
+174 
-179 KIYVRPNYGQA
+179 RPNYRQSA
-190 TALLPG
+190 AVLPG

-233 SCYITEV
+233 SCYIAEV

-250 PVSGGKRWAY
+250 PVAGGKRWAY

-420 GYYNQSINTDYKAAQ
+420 GYYNQSINTDYKATQ
-435 EIYAPNGIKIGTWTK
+435 EIYAPDGIKIGTWTK
-450 DRTDHNYLKFKA
+450 DKTDHNYLKFKA

-498 ISKYPTKIS
+498 ISKYPTQIS
-507 YVVGETISTA
+507 YVVGEAISTA
-517 GMTVTAKY
+517 GMTVIAKY

-571 EKSHMYGSWIV
+571 EKSHMYGSWTV
-582 TKRATCTTDGTEQ
+582 TKCATCTTDGAEQ
-595 RICSLCRKTETR
+595 RICSLCRKNETR
-607 TVKAT
+607 TIKAT

-647 DAKKQLQSIAISAKP
+647 DAKKQLQSIAISEKP
-662 GKTTYNINDTIDTS
+662 GKTAYNINDTIDTA

-694 WKIGGSTAKAGT
+694 WKIDGSTAKAGT
-706 VSVRVSYTESGITKA
+706 VSVRVSYTESGITRA
-721 ASYEIQVKEKET
+721 ATYEIQVKEA

-742 KTNGGSMSQTKQS
+742 NTNGGSMSQTKQS

-783 QNPSPVSLSQTFKCW
+783 QTPSPVSLSQTFKCW
-798 RYNSSTTMSTSYYPG
+798 LYNSSTTMSTSYYPG

-852 NNTLAY
+852 NNTLVY
-858 EGMTITSDTVLIA
+858 EGMAITSDTVLIA
-871 HWTETSVDED
+871 HWTEASVDED

-939 VTSIG
+939 VTSVG

-951 TALKKIVIGSCVKKI
+951 TALKKIVIGSCVEKI

-974 TSLNNIV
+974 TSLNSIV

-998 KVNKNVK
+998 KVSKNVK
-1005 VYVPALKYK
+1005 VYVPASKYK

-1026 SKAKIYKKI
+1026 SKAKIYKMR
-1035 KTR
+1035 TR

>member
-1 MWKKEEGYMKK
+1 MKK

-24 ISLLTCDWCTETV
+24 ISLFTCDWCAETV

-233 SCYITEV
+233 SCYIAEV

-250 PVSGGKRWAY
+250 PVAGGKRWAY

-420 GYYNQSINTDYKAAQ
+420 GYYNQSINTDYKATQ
-435 EIYAPNGIKIGTWTK
+435 EIYAPDGIKIGTWTK
-450 DRTDHNYLKFKA
+450 DKTDHNYLKFKA

-479 GTMKA
+479 GIMKA

-507 YVVGETISTA
+507 YVVGEAISTA
-517 GMTVTAKY
+517 GMTVIAKY

-571 EKSHMYGSWIV
+571 EKSHMYGSWTV
-582 TKRATCTTDGTEQ
+582 TKRATCTTDGAEQ
-595 RICSLCRKTETR
+595 RICSLCRKNETR
-607 TVKAT
+607 TIKAT

-662 GKTTYNINDTIDTS
+662 GKTAYNINDTIDTA

-694 WKIGGSTAKAGT
+694 WKIDGSTAKAGT
-706 VSVRVSYTESGITKA
+706 VSVRVSYTESGITRA
-721 ASYEIQVKEKET
+721 ATYEIQVKEA

-742 KTNGGSMSQTKQS
+742 NTNGGSMSQTKQS

-783 QNPSPVSLSQTFKCW
+783 QTPSPVSLSQTFKCW
-798 RYNSSTTMSTSYYPG
+798 LYNSSTTMSTSCYPG

-852 NNTLAY
+852 NNTLVY
-858 EGMTITSDTVLIA
+858 EGMAITSDTVLIA
-871 HWTETSVDED
+871 HWTEASVDED

-939 VTSIG
+939 VTSVG

-951 TALKKIVIGSCVKKI
+951 TALKKIVIGSCVEKI

-974 TSLNNIV
+974 TSLNSIV

-998 KVNKNVK
+998 KVSKNVK
-1005 VYVPALKYK
+1005 VYVPASKYK

-1026 SKAKIYKKI
+1026 SKAKIYKI

>member
-1 MWKKEEGYMKK
+1 
-12 RILSYSIVLCML
+12 ML

-420 GYYNQSINTDYKAAQ
+420 GYYNQSINTDYKATQ
-435 EIYAPNGIKIGTWTK
+435 EIYAPDGIKIGTWTK
-450 DRTDHNYLKFKA
+450 DKTDHNYLKFKA

-507 YVVGETISTA
+507 YVVGEAISTA
-517 GMTVTAKY
+517 GMAVIAKY

-571 EKSHMYGSWIV
+571 EKSHMYGSWTV
-582 TKRATCTTDGTEQ
+582 TKRATCTTDGAEQ

-607 TVKAT
+607 TIKAT

-662 GKTTYNINDTIDTS
+662 GKTTYNINDAIDTS

-706 VSVRVSYTESGITKA
+706 VSVRVSYTESGITRA
-721 ASYEIQVKEKET
+721 ATYEIQVKEA

-742 KTNGGSMSQTKQS
+742 NTNGGSMSQTKQS

-783 QNPSPVSLSQTFKCW
+783 QTPSPVSLSQTFKCW
-798 RYNSSTTMSTSYYPG
+798 LYNSSTTMSTSYYPG

-939 VTSIG
+939 VTSVG

-951 TALKKIVIGSCVKKI
+951 TALKKIVIGSCVEKI

-974 TSLNNIV
+974 TSLNSIV

-998 KVNKNVK
+998 KVSKNVK
-1005 VYVPALKYK
+1005 VYVPASKYK
-1014 AYKKLLKKAGVG
+1014 AYKRLLKKAGVG
-1026 SKAKIYKKI
+1026 SKAKIYKMR
-1035 KTR
+1035 TR

>member
-1 MWKKEEGYMKK
+1 
-12 RILSYSIVLCML
+12 
-24 ISLLTCDWCTETV
+24 
-37 YASNTANEIVS
+37 
-48 IAQREIGNGYSKYTQ
+48 
-63 YTGPIGGR
+63 
-71 YDYAWCA
+71 
-78 SFVSWCGNQ
+78 
-87 AGVSCIGKTASCYS
+87 
-101 QYNYMISH
+101 
-109 GGQRV
+109 
-114 SSPQAGDIVF
+114 
-124 FYCNNCSGTANQW
+124 
-137 CHIGIMVD
+137 
-145 SSTSIDGNYNNK
+145 
-157 VSYDRSYSHYG
+157 
-168 SLGYKH
+168 
-174 SNGIS
+174 
-179 KIYVRPNYGQA
+179 
-190 TALLPG
+190 
-196 TVDSSWNVPTSVSAS
+196 
-211 HRITTYDQ
+211 
-219 WGNAESNHYIDPGD
+219 
-233 SCYITEV
+233 
-240 YTNGFVKVQY
+240 
-250 PVSGGKRWAY
+250 
-260 AKASDFSISKKQ
+260 
-272 ENKLPDTRLSVW
+272 
-284 FSLSPMGDGVSNMR
+284 
-298 FNDRVYLCYRLE
+298 
-310 TQDGKLL
+310 
-317 DGSLGNYKVKETIY
+317 
-331 RPDGTS
+331 
-337 GSFTYGNNNNWISE
+337 
-351 CFSQGG
+351 
-357 TYRGVVEISGDYTG
+357 
-371 SVEVSYNMPQP
+371 
-382 YKVILTTWFSDSPMG
+382 
-397 KEINSV
+397 
-403 EKGKEYYYC
+403 
-412 YTLVANEK
+412 
-420 GYYNQSINTDYKAAQ
+420 
-435 EIYAPNGIKIGTWTK
+435 
-450 DRTDHNYLKFKA
+450 
-462 TQSGNYNG
+462 
-470 SVTLTGVPH
+470 
-479 GTMKA
+479 MKA

-507 YVVGETISTA
+507 YVVGEAISTA
-517 GMTVTAKY
+517 GMTVIAKY

-571 EKSHMYGSWIV
+571 EKSHMYGSWTV
-582 TKRATCTTDGTEQ
+582 TKRATCTTDGAEQ

-607 TVKAT
+607 TIKAT

-662 GKTTYNINDTIDTS
+662 GKTTYNINDAIDTS

-706 VSVRVSYTESGITKA
+706 VSVRVSYTESGITRA
-721 ASYEIQVKEKET
+721 ATYEIQVKEA

-742 KTNGGSMSQTKQS
+742 NTNGGSMSQTKQS

-783 QNPSPVSLSQTFKCW
+783 QTPSPVSLSQTFKCW
-798 RYNSSTTMSTSYYPG
+798 LYNSSTTMSTSYYPG

-939 VTSIG
+939 VTSVG

-951 TALKKIVIGSCVKKI
+951 TALKKIVIGSCVEKI

-974 TSLNNIV
+974 TSLNSIV

-998 KVNKNVK
+998 KVSKNVK
-1005 VYVPALKYK
+1005 VYVPASKYK

-1026 SKAKIYKKI
+1026 SKAKIYKMR
-1035 KTR
+1035 TR

>member
-1 MWKKEEGYMKK
+1 MIRGVIMK
-12 RILSYSIVLCML
+12 RIKKIIGIVLCITL
-24 ISLLTCDWCTETV
+24 FTTLVNIPNQYV
-37 YASNTANEIVS
+37 YATQNKTYNYSKGYSIQGNGADDIVNVAMAQVGKTGAQLGYSEQWCADFVSDCADLAGQGSAIPRNGYCPSLQNAIINAGGYNVSVNTARKGDIAFYGTNGADHVEIVY
-48 IAQREIGNGYSKYTQ
+48 ANNGGRIST
-63 YTGPIGGR
+63 IGGNSGSGR
-71 YDYAWCA
+71 D
-78 SFVSWCGNQ
+78 
-87 AGVSCIGKTASCYS
+87 CYS
-101 QYNYMISH
+101 RSVRNHTYQTMTI
-109 GGQRV
+109 
-114 SSPQAGDIVF
+114 
-124 FYCNNCSGTANQW
+124 T
-137 CHIGIMVD
+137 
-145 SSTSIDGNYNNK
+145 K
-157 VSYDRSYSHYG
+157 V
-168 SLGYKH
+168 L
-174 SNGIS
+174 
-179 KIYVRPNYGQA
+179 RPNYRQSA
-190 TALLPG
+190 AVLPG

-233 SCYITEV
+233 SCYIAEV

-250 PVSGGKRWAY
+250 PVAGGKRWAY

-420 GYYNQSINTDYKAAQ
+420 GYYNQSINTDYKATQ
-435 EIYAPNGIKIGTWTK
+435 EIYAPDGIKIGTWTK
-450 DRTDHNYLKFKA
+450 DKTDHNYLKFKA
-462 TQSGNYNG
+462 
-470 SVTLTGVPH
+470 
-479 GTMKA
+479 
-484 TCVCKESAKLESIN
+484 SAKLESIN

-507 YVVGETISTA
+507 YVVGEAISTA
-517 GMTVTAKY
+517 GMAVIAKY

-571 EKSHMYGSWIV
+571 EKSHMYGSWTV
-582 TKRATCTTDGTEQ
+582 TKRATCTTDGAEQ

-607 TVKAT
+607 TIKAT

-662 GKTTYNINDTIDTS
+662 GKTTYNINDAIDTS

-706 VSVRVSYTESGITKA
+706 VSVRVSYTESGITRA
-721 ASYEIQVKEKET
+721 ATYEIQVKEA

-742 KTNGGSMSQTKQS
+742 NTNGGSMSQTKQS

-783 QNPSPVSLSQTFKCW
+783 QTPSPVSLSQTFKCW
-798 RYNSSTTMSTSYYPG
+798 LYNSSTTMSTSYYPG

-939 VTSIG
+939 VTSVG

-951 TALKKIVIGSCVKKI
+951 TALKKIVIGSCVEKI

-974 TSLNNIV
+974 TSLNSIV

-998 KVNKNVK
+998 KVSKNVK
-1005 VYVPALKYK
+1005 VYVPASKYK

-1026 SKAKIYKKI
+1026 SKAKIYKMR
-1035 KTR
+1035 TR

>member
-1 MWKKEEGYMKK
+1 M
-12 RILSYSIVLCML
+12 
-24 ISLLTCDWCTETV
+24 
-37 YASNTANEIVS
+37 
-48 IAQREIGNGYSKYTQ
+48 
-63 YTGPIGGR
+63 
-71 YDYAWCA
+71 
-78 SFVSWCGNQ
+78 
-87 AGVSCIGKTASCYS
+87 
-101 QYNYMISH
+101 
-109 GGQRV
+109 
-114 SSPQAGDIVF
+114 
-124 FYCNNCSGTANQW
+124 
-137 CHIGIMVD
+137 
-145 SSTSIDGNYNNK
+145 
-157 VSYDRSYSHYG
+157 
-168 SLGYKH
+168 
-174 SNGIS
+174 
-179 KIYVRPNYGQA
+179 
-190 TALLPG
+190 
-196 TVDSSWNVPTSVSAS
+196 
-211 HRITTYDQ
+211 
-219 WGNAESNHYIDPGD
+219 
-233 SCYITEV
+233 
-240 YTNGFVKVQY
+240 
-250 PVSGGKRWAY
+250 
-260 AKASDFSISKKQ
+260 
-272 ENKLPDTRLSVW
+272 
-284 FSLSPMGDGVSNMR
+284 
-298 FNDRVYLCYRLE
+298 
-310 TQDGKLL
+310 L

-420 GYYNQSINTDYKAAQ
+420 GYYNQSINTDYKATQ
-435 EIYAPNGIKIGTWTK
+435 EIYAPDGIKIGTWTK
-450 DRTDHNYLKFKA
+450 DKTDHNYLKFKA

-507 YVVGETISTA
+507 YVVGEAISTA
-517 GMTVTAKY
+517 GMAVIAKY

-571 EKSHMYGSWIV
+571 EKSHMYGSWTV
-582 TKRATCTTDGTEQ
+582 TKRATCTTDGAEQ

-607 TVKAT
+607 TIKAT

-662 GKTTYNINDTIDTS
+662 GKTTYNINDAIDTS

-706 VSVRVSYTESGITKA
+706 VSVRVSYTESGITRA
-721 ASYEIQVKEKET
+721 ATYEIQVKEA

-742 KTNGGSMSQTKQS
+742 NTNGGSMSQTKQS

-783 QNPSPVSLSQTFKCW
+783 QTSSPVSLSQTFKCW
-798 RYNSSTTMSTSYYPG
+798 LYNSSTTMSTSYYPG

-939 VTSIG
+939 VTSVG

-951 TALKKIVIGSCVKKI
+951 TALKKIVIGSCVEKI

-974 TSLNNIV
+974 TSLNSIV

-998 KVNKNVK
+998 KVSKNVK
-1005 VYVPALKYK
+1005 VYVPASKYK

-1026 SKAKIYKKI
+1026 SKAKIYKMR
-1035 KTR
+1035 TR

>member
-1 MWKKEEGYMKK
+1 
-12 RILSYSIVLCML
+12 ML
-24 ISLLTCDWCTETV
+24 ISLFTCDWCAETV

-196 TVDSSWNVPTSVSAS
+196 TIDSSWNVPTSVSAS

-233 SCYITEV
+233 SCYIAEV

-272 ENKLPDTRLSVW
+272 ENKLPNTRLSVW

-317 DGSLGNYKVKETIY
+317 DGSLGKYKVKETIY

-412 YTLVANEK
+412 YTLVVNEK

-798 RYNSSTTMSTSYYPG
+798 LYNSSTTMSTSYYPG

-951 TALKKIVIGSCVKKI
+951 TALKKIVIGSCVEKI

-974 TSLNNIV
+974 TSLNKIV

-1026 SKAKIYKKI
+1026 SKAKIYKI

>member
-1 MWKKEEGYMKK
+1 
-12 RILSYSIVLCML
+12 
-24 ISLLTCDWCTETV
+24 
-37 YASNTANEIVS
+37 
-48 IAQREIGNGYSKYTQ
+48 
-63 YTGPIGGR
+63 
-71 YDYAWCA
+71 
-78 SFVSWCGNQ
+78 
-87 AGVSCIGKTASCYS
+87 
-101 QYNYMISH
+101 
-109 GGQRV
+109 
-114 SSPQAGDIVF
+114 
-124 FYCNNCSGTANQW
+124 
-137 CHIGIMVD
+137 
-145 SSTSIDGNYNNK
+145 
-157 VSYDRSYSHYG
+157 
-168 SLGYKH
+168 
-174 SNGIS
+174 
-179 KIYVRPNYGQA
+179 
-190 TALLPG
+190 
-196 TVDSSWNVPTSVSAS
+196 
-211 HRITTYDQ
+211 
-219 WGNAESNHYIDPGD
+219 
-233 SCYITEV
+233 
-240 YTNGFVKVQY
+240 
-250 PVSGGKRWAY
+250 
-260 AKASDFSISKKQ
+260 
-272 ENKLPDTRLSVW
+272 
-284 FSLSPMGDGVSNMR
+284 MGDGVSNMR

-420 GYYNQSINTDYKAAQ
+420 GYYNQSINTDYKATQ
-435 EIYAPNGIKIGTWTK
+435 EIYAPDGIKIGTWTK
-450 DRTDHNYLKFKA
+450 DKTDHNYLKFKA

-507 YVVGETISTA
+507 YVVGEAISTA
-517 GMTVTAKY
+517 GMAVIAKY

-571 EKSHMYGSWIV
+571 EKSHIYGSWTV
-582 TKRATCTTDGTEQ
+582 TKRATCTTDGAEQ

-607 TVKAT
+607 TIKAT

-662 GKTTYNINDTIDTS
+662 GKTTYNINDAIDTS

-706 VSVRVSYTESGITKA
+706 VSVRVSYTESGITRA
-721 ASYEIQVKEKET
+721 ATYEIQVKEA

-742 KTNGGSMSQTKQS
+742 NTNGGSMSQTKQS

-783 QNPSPVSLSQTFKCW
+783 QTPSPVSLSQTFKCW
-798 RYNSSTTMSTSYYPG
+798 LYNSSTTMSTSYYPG

-939 VTSIG
+939 VTSVG

-951 TALKKIVIGSCVKKI
+951 TALKKIVIGSCVEKI

-974 TSLNNIV
+974 TSLNSIV

-998 KVNKNVK
+998 KVSKNVK
-1005 VYVPALKYK
+1005 VYVPASKYK

-1026 SKAKIYKKI
+1026 SKAKIYKMR
-1035 KTR
+1035 TR

>member
-71 YDYAWCA
+71 YNYAWCA

-87 AGVSCIGKTASCYS
+87 AGVSCIGKTASCYT

-124 FYCNNCSGTANQW
+124 FYCNSCSGTANQW
-137 CHIGIMVD
+137 CHIGIMIN

-233 SCYITEV
+233 SCYIAEV

-250 PVSGGKRWAY
+250 PVAGGNRWAY

-420 GYYNQSINTDYKAAQ
+420 GYYNQSINTDYKVTQ
-435 EIYAPNGIKIGTWTK
+435 EIYAPDGIKIGTWTK
-450 DRTDHNYLKFKA
+450 DKTDHNYLKFKA

-479 GTMKA
+479 GIMKA

-507 YVVGETISTA
+507 YVVGEAISTA
-517 GMTVTAKY
+517 GMTVIAKY
-525 TDGKTKNVTSY
+525 TDGKTKNVTCY

-571 EKSHMYGSWIV
+571 EKSHMYGSWTV
-582 TKRATCTTDGTEQ
+582 TKRATCTTDGAEQ
-595 RICSLCRKTETR
+595 RICSLCRKNETR
-607 TVKAT
+607 TIKAT

-662 GKTTYNINDTIDTS
+662 GKTAYNINDTIDTA

-694 WKIGGSTAKAGT
+694 WKIDGSTAKAGT
-706 VSVRVSYTESGITKA
+706 VSVRVSYTESGITRA
-721 ASYEIQVKEKET
+721 ATYEIQVKEA

-742 KTNGGSMSQTKQS
+742 NTNGGSMSQTKQS

-783 QNPSPVSLSQTFKCW
+783 QTPSPVSLSQTFKCW
-798 RYNSSTTMSTSYYPG
+798 RYNSSTTMSTSCYPG

-852 NNTLAY
+852 NNTLVY
-858 EGMTITSDTVLIA
+858 EGMAITSDTVLIA
-871 HWTETSVDED
+871 RWTEASVDED
-881 DDKNDALAV
+881 DDKKDELTV

-939 VTSIG
+939 VTSVG

-951 TALKKIVIGSCVKKI
+951 TALKKIVIGSCVEKI

-974 TSLNNIV
+974 TSLNSIV

-998 KVNKNVK
+998 KVSKNVK
-1005 VYVPALKYK
+1005 VYVPASKYK

-1026 SKAKIYKKI
+1026 SKAKIYKMR
-1035 KTR
+1035 TR

>member
-1 MWKKEEGYMKK
+1 
-12 RILSYSIVLCML
+12 ML
-24 ISLLTCDWCTETV
+24 ISLFTCDWCAETV

-337 GSFTYGNNNNWISE
+337 GSFSYGNNNNWISE

-420 GYYNQSINTDYKAAQ
+420 GYYNQSINTDYKATQ
-435 EIYAPNGIKIGTWTK
+435 EIYAPDGIKIGTWTK
-450 DRTDHNYLKFKA
+450 DKTDHNYLKFKA

-498 ISKYPTKIS
+498 ISKYPIKIS
-507 YVVGETISTA
+507 YAVGETISTA

-571 EKSHMYGSWIV
+571 EKSHMYGSWTV
-582 TKRATCTTDGTEQ
+582 TKRATCTTDGAEQ

-607 TVKAT
+607 TIKAT

-636 VCGYS
+636 ACGYS

-647 DAKKQLQSIAISAKP
+647 NVKKQLQSITIATKP
-662 GKTTYNINDTIDTS
+662 SKTTYNVNDAIDTS
-676 GLKVVATYT
+676 GLKIIATYT
-685 DGSRAEVKG
+685 DGSKSEVQS
-694 WKIGGSTAKAGT
+694 WKIDGSTAKAGS

-798 RYNSSTTMSTSYYPG
+798 LYNSSTTMSTSYYPG

-951 TALKKIVIGSCVKKI
+951 TALKKIVIGSCVEKI

-1026 SKAKIYKKI
+1026 SKAKIYKI
-1035 KTR
+1035 RTR

>member
-1 MWKKEEGYMKK
+1 MKK

-71 YDYAWCA
+71 YNYAWCA

-87 AGVSCIGKTASCYS
+87 AGVSCIGKTASCYT

-124 FYCNNCSGTANQW
+124 FYCNSCSGTANQW
-137 CHIGIMVD
+137 CHIGIMIN

-233 SCYITEV
+233 SCYIAEV

-250 PVSGGKRWAY
+250 PVAGGKRWAY

-420 GYYNQSINTDYKAAQ
+420 GYYNQSINTDYKATQ
-435 EIYAPNGIKIGTWTK
+435 EIYAPDGIKIGTWTK
-450 DRTDHNYLKFKA
+450 DKTDHNYLKFKA

-479 GTMKA
+479 GIMKA

-507 YVVGETISTA
+507 YVVGEAISTA
-517 GMTVTAKY
+517 GMTVIAKY

-571 EKSHMYGSWIV
+571 EKSHMYGSWTV
-582 TKRATCTTDGTEQ
+582 TKRATCTTDGAEQ
-595 RICSLCRKTETR
+595 RICSLCRKNETR
-607 TVKAT
+607 TIKAT

-662 GKTTYNINDTIDTS
+662 GKTAYNINDTIDTA

-694 WKIGGSTAKAGT
+694 WKIDGSTAKAGT
-706 VSVRVSYTESGITKA
+706 VSVRVSYTESGITRA
-721 ASYEIQVKEKET
+721 ATYEIQVKEA

-742 KTNGGSMSQTKQS
+742 NTNGGSMSQTKQS

-783 QNPSPVSLSQTFKCW
+783 QTPSPVSLSQTFKCW
-798 RYNSSTTMSTSYYPG
+798 LYNSSTTMSTSCYPG
-813 SSLTLTQNC
+813 SSLTLTRNC

-852 NNTLAY
+852 NNTLVY
-858 EGMTITSDTVLIA
+858 EGMAITSDTVLIA
-871 HWTETSVDED
+871 HWTEASVDED

-939 VTSIG
+939 VTSVG

-951 TALKKIVIGSCVKKI
+951 TALKKIVIGSCVEKI

-974 TSLNNIV
+974 TSLNSIV

-998 KVNKNVK
+998 KVSKNVK
-1005 VYVPALKYK
+1005 VYVPASKYK

-1026 SKAKIYKKI
+1026 SKAKIYKL

>member
-1 MWKKEEGYMKK
+1 M
-12 RILSYSIVLCML
+12 
-24 ISLLTCDWCTETV
+24 
-37 YASNTANEIVS
+37 
-48 IAQREIGNGYSKYTQ
+48 
-63 YTGPIGGR
+63 
-71 YDYAWCA
+71 
-78 SFVSWCGNQ
+78 
-87 AGVSCIGKTASCYS
+87 
-101 QYNYMISH
+101 
-109 GGQRV
+109 
-114 SSPQAGDIVF
+114 
-124 FYCNNCSGTANQW
+124 
-137 CHIGIMVD
+137 
-145 SSTSIDGNYNNK
+145 
-157 VSYDRSYSHYG
+157 
-168 SLGYKH
+168 
-174 SNGIS
+174 
-179 KIYVRPNYGQA
+179 
-190 TALLPG
+190 
-196 TVDSSWNVPTSVSAS
+196 
-211 HRITTYDQ
+211 
-219 WGNAESNHYIDPGD
+219 
-233 SCYITEV
+233 
-240 YTNGFVKVQY
+240 KVQY
-250 PVSGGKRWAY
+250 PVAGGKRWAY

-420 GYYNQSINTDYKAAQ
+420 GYYNQSINTDYKATQ
-435 EIYAPNGIKIGTWTK
+435 EIYAPDGIKIGTWTK
-450 DRTDHNYLKFKA
+450 DKTDHNYLKFKA

-507 YVVGETISTA
+507 YVVGEAISTA
-517 GMTVTAKY
+517 GMAVIAKY

-571 EKSHMYGSWIV
+571 EKSHMYGSWTV
-582 TKRATCTTDGTEQ
+582 TKRATCTTDGAEQ

-607 TVKAT
+607 TIKAT

-662 GKTTYNINDTIDTS
+662 GKTTYNINDAIDTS

-706 VSVRVSYTESGITKA
+706 VSVRVSYTESGITRA
-721 ASYEIQVKEKET
+721 ATYEIQVKEA

-742 KTNGGSMSQTKQS
+742 NTNGGSMSQTKQS

-783 QNPSPVSLSQTFKCW
+783 QTPSPVSLSQTFKCW
-798 RYNSSTTMSTSYYPG
+798 LYNSSTTMSTSYYPG

-939 VTSIG
+939 VTSVG

-951 TALKKIVIGSCVKKI
+951 TALKKIVIGSCVEKI

-974 TSLNNIV
+974 TSLNSIV

-998 KVNKNVK
+998 KVSKNVK
-1005 VYVPALKYK
+1005 VYVPASKYK

-1026 SKAKIYKKI
+1026 SKAKIYKMR
-1035 KTR
+1035 TR

>member
-1 MWKKEEGYMKK
+1 MKK

-71 YDYAWCA
+71 YNYAWCA

-87 AGVSCIGKTASCYS
+87 AGVSCIGKTASCYT

-124 FYCNNCSGTANQW
+124 FYCNSCSGTANQW
-137 CHIGIMVD
+137 CHIGIMIN

-233 SCYITEV
+233 SCYIAEV

-250 PVSGGKRWAY
+250 PVAGGKRWAY

-420 GYYNQSINTDYKAAQ
+420 GYYNQSINTDYKATQ
-435 EIYAPNGIKIGTWTK
+435 EIYAPDGIKIGTWTK
-450 DRTDHNYLKFKA
+450 DKTDHNYLKFKA

-479 GTMKA
+479 GIMKA

-507 YVVGETISTA
+507 YVVGEAISTA
-517 GMTVTAKY
+517 GMTVIAKY
-525 TDGKTKNVTSY
+525 TDGKTKNVTCY

-571 EKSHMYGSWIV
+571 EKSHMYGSWTV
-582 TKRATCTTDGTEQ
+582 TKRATCTTDGAEQ
-595 RICSLCRKTETR
+595 RICSLCRKNETR
-607 TVKAT
+607 TIKAT

-662 GKTTYNINDTIDTS
+662 GKTAYNINDTIDTA

-694 WKIGGSTAKAGT
+694 WKIDGSTAKAGT
-706 VSVRVSYTESGITKA
+706 VSVRVSYTESGITRA
-721 ASYEIQVKEKET
+721 ATYEIQVKEA

-742 KTNGGSMSQTKQS
+742 NTNGGSMSQTKQS

-783 QNPSPVSLSQTFKCW
+783 QTPSPVSLSQTFKCW
-798 RYNSSTTMSTSYYPG
+798 LYNSSTTMSTSCYPG

-852 NNTLAY
+852 NNTLVY
-858 EGMTITSDTVLIA
+858 EGMAITSDTVLSA
-871 HWTETSVDED
+871 HWTEASVDED

-939 VTSIG
+939 VTSVG

-951 TALKKIVIGSCVKKI
+951 TALKKIVIGSCVEKI

-974 TSLNNIV
+974 TSLNSIV

-998 KVNKNVK
+998 KVSKNVK
-1005 VYVPALKYK
+1005 VYVPASKYK

-1026 SKAKIYKKI
+1026 SKAKIYKI

>member
-63 YTGPIGGR
+63 YTGPIGGS
-71 YDYAWCA
+71 YNYAWCA

-87 AGVSCIGKTASCYS
+87 AGVSCIGKTASCYT

-124 FYCNNCSGTANQW
+124 FYCNSCSGTANQW
-137 CHIGIMVD
+137 CHIGIMIN

-233 SCYITEV
+233 SCYIAEV

-250 PVSGGKRWAY
+250 PVAGGNRWAY

-420 GYYNQSINTDYKAAQ
+420 GYYNQSINTDYKATQ
-435 EIYAPNGIKIGTWTK
+435 EIYAPDGIKIGTWTK
-450 DRTDHNYLKFKA
+450 DKTDHNYLKFKA

-479 GTMKA
+479 GIMKA

-507 YVVGETISTA
+507 YVVGEAISTA
-517 GMTVTAKY
+517 GMTVIAKY
-525 TDGKTKNVTSY
+525 TDGKTKNVTCY

-571 EKSHMYGSWIV
+571 EKSHMYGSWTV
-582 TKRATCTTDGTEQ
+582 TKRATCTTDGAEQ
-595 RICSLCRKTETR
+595 RICSLCRKNETR
-607 TVKAT
+607 TIKAT

-662 GKTTYNINDTIDTS
+662 GKTAYNINDTIDTA

-694 WKIGGSTAKAGT
+694 WKIDGSTAKAGT
-706 VSVRVSYTESGITKA
+706 VSVRVSYTESGITRA
-721 ASYEIQVKEKET
+721 AIYEIQVKEA

-742 KTNGGSMSQTKQS
+742 NTNGGSMSQTKQS

-783 QNPSPVSLSQTFKCW
+783 QTPSPVSLSQTFKCW
-798 RYNSSTTMSTSYYPG
+798 LYNSSTTMSTSCYPG

-852 NNTLAY
+852 NNTLVY
-858 EGMTITSDTVLIA
+858 EGMAITSDTVLIA
-871 HWTETSVDED
+871 HWTEASVDED

-939 VTSIG
+939 VTSVG

-951 TALKKIVIGSCVKKI
+951 TALKKIVIGSCVEKI

-974 TSLNNIV
+974 TSLNSIV

-998 KVNKNVK
+998 KVSKNVK
-1005 VYVPALKYK
+1005 VYVPASKYK

-1026 SKAKIYKKI
+1026 SKAKIYKI

>member
-1 MWKKEEGYMKK
+1 MKK
-12 RILSYSIVLCML
+12 RILSYSIVFCML
-24 ISLLTCDWCTETV
+24 ISLFTCDWCAETV

-219 WGNAESNHYIDPGD
+219 WGNTESNHYIDPGD

-337 GSFTYGNNNNWISE
+337 GSFSYGNNNNWISE

-420 GYYNQSINTDYKAAQ
+420 GYYNQSINTDYKATQ
-435 EIYAPNGIKIGTWTK
+435 EIYAPDGIKIGTWTK
-450 DRTDHNYLKFKA
+450 DKTDHNYLKFKA

-507 YVVGETISTA
+507 YVVGEAISTA

-571 EKSHMYGSWIV
+571 EKSHMYGSWTV
-582 TKRATCTTDGTEQ
+582 TKRATCTTDGAEQ

-607 TVKAT
+607 TIKAT

-783 QNPSPVSLSQTFKCW
+783 QNPSSVSLSQTFKCW
-798 RYNSSTTMSTSYYPG
+798 LYNSSTTMSTSYYPG

-915 ELFDDDVTV
+915 ELFDDDVNA
-924 TYIPDTVAIDGVVYK
+924 TYIPDTVAIDGIVYK

-951 TALKKIVIGSCVKKI
+951 TALKKIVIGSCVEKI

-998 KVNKNVK
+998 KINKNVR
-1005 VYVPALKYK
+1005 VYVPTPKYK
-1014 AYKKLLKKAGVG
+1014 TYKKMLKKAGIG
-1026 SKAKIYKKI
+1026 SKAKIYKI
-1035 KTR
+1035 RTR

>member
-24 ISLLTCDWCTETV
+24 ISLFTCDWCAETV

-87 AGVSCIGKTASCYS
+87 AGVSCIGKTASCYT

-124 FYCNNCSGTANQW
+124 FYCNSCSGTANQW
-137 CHIGIMVD
+137 CHIGIMIN

-233 SCYITEV
+233 SCYIAEV

-250 PVSGGKRWAY
+250 PVAGGKRWAY

-420 GYYNQSINTDYKAAQ
+420 GYYNQSINTDYKATQ
-435 EIYAPNGIKIGTWTK
+435 EIYAPDGIKIGTWTK
-450 DRTDHNYLKFKA
+450 DKTDHNYLKFKA

-479 GTMKA
+479 GIMKA

-507 YVVGETISTA
+507 YVVGEAISTA
-517 GMTVTAKY
+517 GMTVIAKY

-571 EKSHMYGSWIV
+571 EKSHMYGSWTV
-582 TKRATCTTDGTEQ
+582 TKRATCTTDGAEQ
-595 RICSLCRKTETR
+595 RICSLCRKNETR
-607 TVKAT
+607 TIKAT

-662 GKTTYNINDTIDTS
+662 GKTAYNINDTIDTA

-694 WKIGGSTAKAGT
+694 WKIDGSTAKAGT
-706 VSVRVSYTESGITKA
+706 VNVRVNYTESGITRA
-721 ASYEIQVKEKET
+721 ATYEIQVKEA

-742 KTNGGSMSQTKQS
+742 NTNGGSMSQTKQS

-783 QNPSPVSLSQTFKCW
+783 QTPSPVSLSQTFKCW
-798 RYNSSTTMSTSYYPG
+798 LYNSSTTMSTSCYPG

-852 NNTLAY
+852 NNTLVY
-858 EGMTITSDTVLIA
+858 EGMAITSDTVLIA
-871 HWTETSVDED
+871 HWTEASVDED

-939 VTSIG
+939 VTSVG

-951 TALKKIVIGSCVKKI
+951 TALKKIVIGSCVEKI

-974 TSLNNIV
+974 TSLNSIV

-998 KVNKNVK
+998 KVSKNVK
-1005 VYVPALKYK
+1005 VYVPASKYK

-1026 SKAKIYKKI
+1026 SKAKIYKI

>member
-1 MWKKEEGYMKK
+1 MWKKEEDYMKK

-24 ISLLTCDWCTETV
+24 ISLLTCDWCRETV

-137 CHIGIMVD
+137 CHIGIMIN

-233 SCYITEV
+233 SCYIAEV

-260 AKASDFSISKKQ
+260 AKASDFSIEKKNQ
-272 ENKLPDTRLSVW
+272 IGKTNVYCTVGSGYTITTFSWDTASNAKTYDLKIWKDKLWQGDAYKIIWDISGNSAQVCLPPGYYEAYVDARNGSLINMSNNVVKFTVSSESPVDLGADYYAYIVTNKNQLAFTNTNGNVDVRKLDNSAKQIW
-284 FSLSPMGDGVSNMR
+284 HFKRQGDGTYTIQNTAD
-298 FNDRVYLCYRLE
+298 NKYLDTDNSR
-310 TQDGKLL
+310 DA
-317 DGSLGNYKVKETIY
+317 NYTNIKV
-331 RPDGTS
+331 
-337 GSFTYGNNNNWISE
+337 FTYNGSDAQKYYIFGNKQGEYILKPKCATRIVDVCGGNNNPGDNVQLWDFNGGDAQRLCINKTSKPTPAECKHQYGNW
-351 CFSQGG
+351 
-357 TYRGVVEISGDYTG
+357 TV
-371 SVEVSYNMPQP
+371 
-382 YKVILTTWFSDSPMG
+382 
-397 KEINSV
+397 
-403 EKGKEYYYC
+403 
-412 YTLVANEK
+412 
-420 GYYNQSINTDYKAAQ
+420 
-435 EIYAPNGIKIGTWTK
+435 TK
-450 DRTDHNYLKFKA
+450 
-462 TQSGNYNG
+462 
-470 SVTLTGVPH
+470 
-479 GTMKA
+479 KA
-484 TCVCKESAKLESIN
+484 TC
-498 ISKYPTKIS
+498 
-507 YVVGETISTA
+507 
-517 GMTVTAKY
+517 TVK
-525 TDGKTKNVTSY
+525 
-536 KVTSGDTSKI
+536 
-546 GTRKVY
+546 
-552 ISYSE
+552 
-557 GGVTKEASYTIQVK
+557 
-571 EKSHMYGSWIV
+571 
-582 TKRATCTTDGTEQ
+582 GTEQ
-595 RICSLCRKTETR
+595 RKCNLCGKIETR
-607 TVKAT
+607 SINAT
-612 GHKYTNKTIA
+612 GHKYVNKTIA

-647 DAKKQLQSIAISAKP
+647 NVKKQLQSITISTKP
-662 GKTTYNINDTIDTS
+662 SKTTYNINDTIDTS

-685 DGSRAEVKG
+685 DGSKAEVKG
-694 WKIGGSTAKAGT
+694 WKIDGSTAKAGT
-706 VSVRVSYTESGITKA
+706 VSVRVCYTESGITKVA
-721 ASYEIQVKEKET
+721 TYAIQVKEA

-755 GTKGSTI
+755 GIKGSTI
-762 QLLNERPAKS
+762 QLLNERPTKS

-783 QNPSPVSLSQTFKCW
+783 QTTSPVSLSQTFKCW
-798 RYNSSTTMSTSYYPG
+798 LYNSSTTMSTSCYPG

-839 SREGY
+839 SREDY

-852 NNTLAY
+852 NNMLAY
-858 EGMTITSDTVLIA
+858 EGMAITSDTVLIA
-871 HWTETSVDED
+871 RWTEASVDED

-939 VTSIG
+939 VTSVG

-951 TALKKIVIGSCVKKI
+951 TALKKIVIGSCVEKI

-974 TSLNNIV
+974 TSLNSIV

-998 KVNKNVK
+998 KVSKNVK
-1005 VYVPALKYK
+1005 VYVPASKYK

-1026 SKAKIYKKI
+1026 SKAKIYKMR
-1035 KTR
+1035 TR

>member
-1 MWKKEEGYMKK
+1 MKK
-12 RILSYSIVLCML
+12 RILSYSIVFCML
-24 ISLLTCDWCTETV
+24 ISLFTCDWCAETV

-219 WGNAESNHYIDPGD
+219 WGNTESNHYIDPGD

-397 KEINSV
+397 NEINSI

-420 GYYNQSINTDYKAAQ
+420 GYYNQSINTDYKATQ
-435 EIYAPNGIKIGTWTK
+435 EIYAPDGIKIGTWTK
-450 DRTDHNYLKFKA
+450 DKTDHNYLKFKA

-507 YVVGETISTA
+507 YVVGEAISTA

-571 EKSHMYGSWIV
+571 EKSHMYGSWTV
-582 TKRATCTTDGTEQ
+582 TKRATCTTDGAEQ

-607 TVKAT
+607 TIKAT

-783 QNPSPVSLSQTFKCW
+783 QNPSSVSLSQTFKCW
-798 RYNSSTTMSTSYYPG
+798 LYNSSTTMSTSYYPG

-915 ELFDDDVTV
+915 ELFDDDVNA
-924 TYIPDTVAIDGVVYK
+924 TYIPDTVAIDGIVYK

-951 TALKKIVIGSCVKKI
+951 TALKKIVIGSCVEKI

-998 KVNKNVK
+998 KINKNVR
-1005 VYVPALKYK
+1005 VYVPTPKYK
-1014 AYKKLLKKAGVG
+1014 TYKKMLKKAGIG
-1026 SKAKIYKKI
+1026 SKAKIYKI
-1035 KTR
+1035 RTR

>member
-1 MWKKEEGYMKK
+1 M
-12 RILSYSIVLCML
+12 
-24 ISLLTCDWCTETV
+24 
-37 YASNTANEIVS
+37 
-48 IAQREIGNGYSKYTQ
+48 
-63 YTGPIGGR
+63 
-71 YDYAWCA
+71 
-78 SFVSWCGNQ
+78 
-87 AGVSCIGKTASCYS
+87 
-101 QYNYMISH
+101 
-109 GGQRV
+109 
-114 SSPQAGDIVF
+114 
-124 FYCNNCSGTANQW
+124 
-137 CHIGIMVD
+137 
-145 SSTSIDGNYNNK
+145 
-157 VSYDRSYSHYG
+157 
-168 SLGYKH
+168 
-174 SNGIS
+174 
-179 KIYVRPNYGQA
+179 
-190 TALLPG
+190 
-196 TVDSSWNVPTSVSAS
+196 
-211 HRITTYDQ
+211 
-219 WGNAESNHYIDPGD
+219 
-233 SCYITEV
+233 
-240 YTNGFVKVQY
+240 
-250 PVSGGKRWAY
+250 AY

-420 GYYNQSINTDYKAAQ
+420 GYYNQSINTDYKATQ
-435 EIYAPNGIKIGTWTK
+435 EIYAPDGIKIGTWTK
-450 DRTDHNYLKFKA
+450 DKTDHNYLKFKA

-507 YVVGETISTA
+507 YVVGEAISTA
-517 GMTVTAKY
+517 GMAVIAKY

-571 EKSHMYGSWIV
+571 EKSHMYGSWTV
-582 TKRATCTTDGTEQ
+582 TKRATCTTDGAEQ

-607 TVKAT
+607 TIKAT

-662 GKTTYNINDTIDTS
+662 GKTTYNINDAIDTS

-706 VSVRVSYTESGITKA
+706 VSVRVSYTESGITRA
-721 ASYEIQVKEKET
+721 ATYEIQVKEA

-742 KTNGGSMSQTKQS
+742 NTNGGSMSQTKQS

-783 QNPSPVSLSQTFKCW
+783 QTPSPVSLSQTFKCW
-798 RYNSSTTMSTSYYPG
+798 LYNSSTTMSTSYYPG

-939 VTSIG
+939 VTSVG

-951 TALKKIVIGSCVKKI
+951 TALKKIVIGSCVEKI

-974 TSLNNIV
+974 TSLNSIV
-981 INSTKISNGKVG
+981 INPTKISNGKVG

-998 KVNKNVK
+998 KVSKNVK
-1005 VYVPALKYK
+1005 VYVPASKYK

-1026 SKAKIYKKI
+1026 SKAKIYKMR
-1035 KTR
+1035 TR

>member
-1 MWKKEEGYMKK
+1 MMKK
-12 RILSYSIVLCML
+12 LRKI
-24 ISLLTCDWCTETV
+24 ISMILTCAMILTQFSIIKPESVSAGVTLKSSTIKNAALAREGNYYPNGYCLKFVEEFYQQLGASRPYSCCASKSGNTFIRSQSRTDIPVGATV
-37 YASNTANEIVS
+37 YFGNCGGGPCSSCGSRYYGHVGIYVGDGYFVHATGGKVQKSTLSSWANKY
-48 IAQREIGNGYSKYTQ
+48 RGYGY
-63 YTGPIGGR
+63 
-71 YDYAWCA
+71 
-78 SFVSWCGNQ
+78 CGNFNLEQ
-87 AGVSCIGKTASCYS
+87 DL
-101 QYNYMISH
+101 
-109 GGQRV
+109 
-114 SSPQAGDIVF
+114 SS
-124 FYCNNCSGTANQW
+124 NNTGTT
-137 CHIGIMVD
+137 I
-145 SSTSIDGNYNNK
+145 
-157 VSYDRSYSHYG
+157 
-168 SLGYKH
+168 
-174 SNGIS
+174 
-179 KIYVRPNYGQA
+179 
-190 TALLPG
+190 LLPG

-233 SCYITEV
+233 SCYIAEV

-250 PVSGGKRWAY
+250 PVAGGKRWAY

-420 GYYNQSINTDYKAAQ
+420 GYYNQSINTDYKATQ
-435 EIYAPNGIKIGTWTK
+435 EIYAPDGIKIGTWTK
-450 DRTDHNYLKFKA
+450 DKTDHNYLKFKA

-484 TCVCKESAKLESIN
+484 TCVCKDSAKLESIN

-507 YVVGETISTA
+507 YVVGEAISTA

-571 EKSHMYGSWIV
+571 EKSHMYGSWTV
-582 TKRATCTTDGTEQ
+582 TKRATCTTDGAEQ

-607 TVKAT
+607 TIKAT

-662 GKTTYNINDTIDTS
+662 GKTTYNINDAIDTS

-694 WKIGGSTAKAGT
+694 WKIGGSTAKAGS

-798 RYNSSTTMSTSYYPG
+798 LYNSSTTMSTSYYPG

-951 TALKKIVIGSCVKKI
+951 TALKKIVIGSCVEKI

-974 TSLNNIV
+974 TSLNKIV

-1026 SKAKIYKKI
+1026 SKAKIYKI